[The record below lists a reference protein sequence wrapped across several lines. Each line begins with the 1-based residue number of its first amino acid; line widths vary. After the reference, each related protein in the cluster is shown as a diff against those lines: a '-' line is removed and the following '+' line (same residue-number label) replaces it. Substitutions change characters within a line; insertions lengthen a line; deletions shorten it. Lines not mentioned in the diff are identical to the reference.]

1 MPAEDAVRPVK
12 HCAVTI
18 GLSIST
24 KQNKQ
29 EKTFSLQ
36 ITNLPPWQNPGWEI
50 FFRNSQL
57 LFSLP
62 HKSLQNKKDLENQT
76 IPKPLDLTI
85 ISDDYYAD
93 FFTAN
98 TKNCSYHRINEYTDQ
113 MRCILAAF
121 PAL

>member
-1 MPAEDAVRPVK
+1 AREALCARRRRERHCVPAEDAVRPVK

-62 HKSLQNKKDLENQT
+62 HKSLQNKKDLGKSNN
-76 IPKPLDLTI
+76 
-85 ISDDYYAD
+85 S
-93 FFTAN
+93 
-98 TKNCSYHRINEYTDQ
+98 
-113 MRCILAAF
+113 
-121 PAL
+121 